1 VAEWLGAVR
10 RRLLSALIVVAALAA
25 GYWFL
30 LRGETVEPR
39 LLPTQP
45 TSVIGAGSDAIG
57 VSPGG
62 LILTWLP
69 APEEGSLPGLPL
81 AEPPENG
88 RLSGPVL
95 QQAHVLGAAPAEL
108 RPYIESSFY
117 GDSGVDV
124 VLEAGVELRFG
135 DASQA
140 VAKWQAVATVLADP
154 TVTTLD
160 YIDVLVPSRPAIG
173 GSGHTLPPPP

>member
-1 VAEWLGAVR
+1 MR
-10 RRLLSALIVVAALAA
+10 RRAVAVLVLVAALAA
-25 GYWFL
+25 GYWLL

-39 LLPTQP
+39 LLPVRP
-45 TSVIGAGSDAIG
+45 TSVIGSGSDAVG

-69 APEEGSLPGLPL
+69 APEDGILPGLPL
-81 AEPPENG
+81 AEPPPGG
-88 RLSGPVL
+88 RLAGPMRR
-95 QQAHVLGAAPAEL
+95 QARVLGAAPAEL

-124 VLEAGVELRFG
+124 VLEAGVQLRFG

-140 VAKWQAVATVLADP
+140 AAKWRAAATVLADP
-154 TVTTLD
+154 SVTTLD
-160 YIDVLVPSRPAIG
+160 YIDLYVPSHPATG
-173 GSGHTLPPPP
+173 GSGHTLPPAP

>member
-1 VAEWLGAVR
+1 MR
-10 RRLLSALIVVAALAA
+10 RRLLTALVLVVALVA
-25 GYWFL
+25 GYWFV

-39 LLPTQP
+39 LLPVQP
-45 TSVIGAGSDAIG
+45 TSVIGAGADAIG
-57 VSPGG
+57 VSSEG

-69 APEEGSLPGLPL
+69 TPEEGTLPGLPL
-81 AEPPENG
+81 AEPPSSG

-95 QQAHVLGAAPAEL
+95 QQALVLGAAPAEL

-124 VLEAGVELRFG
+124 VLEAGVQVRFG

-140 VAKWQAVATVLADP
+140 AAKWQAAATVLADP
-154 TVTTLD
+154 AVTTLD
-160 YIDVLVPSRPAIG
+160 YIDVLVPSRPSIG
-173 GSGHTLPPPP
+173 GSGHTLPPAS

>member
-1 VAEWLGAVR
+1 VR
-10 RRLLSALIVVAALAA
+10 RRLLPALVVVVALAA
-25 GYWFL
+25 GYWVL

-39 LLPTQP
+39 LLPVQP

-69 APEEGSLPGLPL
+69 APEEGTLPGLPL
-81 AEPPENG
+81 AEPPASG

-95 QQAHVLGAAPAEL
+95 QQARVLGAAPAEL

-124 VLEAGVELRFG
+124 VLEAGVQLRFG

-140 VAKWQAVATVLADP
+140 AAKWRAAAAVLADSS
-154 TVTTLD
+154 VTTLD
-160 YIDVLVPSRPAIG
+160 YIDVYVPSRPVIG